1 MTEGERIAEQHRR
14 AYHGEAWHG
23 PAVFELLEGVTA
35 KQAAARPVKDAH
47 TIWELVLHLGSWEK
61 IVRSRFVGDPIE
73 ATDDVDWPDPGS
85 STAASWKKTIQAL
98 HEESEAL
105 RIVLARTTDERLAE
119 QRPGGAGTWY
129 DLAHGQVQHALYHAG
144 QIALLKKGVSS

>member
-1 MTEGERIAEQHRR
+1 MTEGERIAEQHLR

-35 KQAAARPVKDAH
+35 KQAAARPVKDGH
-47 TIWELVLHLGSWEK
+47 TIWELVLHLTSWEK
-61 IVRSRFVGDPIE
+61 VVRSRFVGEPIE
-73 ATDDVDWPDPGS
+73 ATDEIDWPQTASP
-85 STAASWKKTIQAL
+85 TAADWKKALQSL

-119 QRPGGAGTWY
+119 ARPGGGTWY
-129 DLAHGQVQHALYHAG
+129 DLAHGQIQHALYHAG
-144 QIALLKKGVSS
+144 QMALLKKGASG

>member
-35 KQAAARPVKDAH
+35 KQAAARPVKEAH
-47 TIWELVLHLGSWEK
+47 TIWELVLHLASWEK
-61 IVRSRFVGDPIE
+61 VVRSRFVGEAIE
-73 ATDDVDWPDPGS
+73 ATDEIDWPRPGS
-85 STAASWKKTIQAL
+85 TTPANWKNVLQSL

-105 RIVLARTTDERLAE
+105 RIVLARTTDERLE
-119 QRPGGAGTWY
+119 SKRPGDAGTWY

-144 QIALLKKGVSS
+144 QIALLKKGTS